1 MYASNV
7 RVNGL
12 KAVNA
17 WNKKK
22 IGLRRKL
29 KNSMN
34 AAYKRGN
41 KALGDKKRAQLTK
54 L

>member
-1 MYASNV
+1 MFANRV
-7 RVNGL
+7 RVGL
-12 KAVNA
+12 KDFDA
-17 WNKKK
+17 WESNKKE
-22 IGLRRKL
+22 LRRKL

-41 KALGDKKRAQLTK
+41 KILGDKKRAQLTK